1 VKIPDNRFNAARIP
15 TSPADIP
22 LAYPA
27 DTHHIVVVR
36 NNRYFMVDTKGRGK
50 AELAEAFKE
59 VKRMADGTA
68 GEGLGVLCADDRDV
82 WAEVCHP
89 HTTKEELMIVPT
101 SFNGL
106 FSKQHRR
113 HSSS

>member
-1 VKIPDNRFNAARIP
+1 VKIPDERFNAARIP

-82 WAEVCHP
+82 WAEVCHS
-89 HTTKEELMIVPT
+89 HLSSGAVTEEAADD
-101 SFNGL
+101 
-106 FSKQHRR
+106 
-113 HSSS
+113 SSDEL